1 MYLYGK
7 NDQSLMES
15 GSGDLDEVFAQNLLE
30 GYVDTSGHTDVI
42 CMALQPCFH
51 FTKDINH
58 FFVGAW

>member
-1 MYLYGK
+1 
-7 NDQSLMES
+7 MED

-30 GYVDTSGHTDVI
+30 GYVDTSGHTHVI

-58 FFVGAW
+58 LFAGAW

>member
-30 GYVDTSGHTDVI
+30 GYVDTSGHTRVI

-58 FFVGAW
+58 LFVGAW